1 MSTRL
6 QRIAAIAYD
15 TSLAV
20 GLAAILVYGTVET
33 VTGPPELDAEERVAL
48 DTRFAPVEARQQ
60 ARAEV
65 LAQAAERYAH
75 PSAGLPTRRRHSSTT
90 QGEQ

>member
-1 MSTRL
+1 MKARL
-6 QRIAAIAYD
+6 QRIATIAYD
-15 TSLAV
+15 TCLAV
-20 GLAAILVYGTVET
+20 GLAAILAYGTAEI
-33 VTGPPELDAEERVAL
+33 VTGPPELDAAELVAL

-65 LAQAAERYAH
+65 LAQAAERSVQ
-75 PSAGLPTRRRHSSTT
+75 PSAGLPARRRHSSTT